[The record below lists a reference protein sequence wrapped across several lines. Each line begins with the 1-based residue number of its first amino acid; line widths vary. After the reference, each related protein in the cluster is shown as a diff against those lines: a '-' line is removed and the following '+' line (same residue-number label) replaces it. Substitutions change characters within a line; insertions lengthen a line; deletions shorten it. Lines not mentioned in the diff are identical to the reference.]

1 LLAISATKIIVQR
14 GEKFARLLL
23 RVGCLNYYL
32 FKRKAKQSAGWLV
45 ADAIY
50 EVVSVCLSSGKLI
63 LSLAPLLLS
72 ASVKCIFSSGGA
84 ALLNFML

>member
-1 LLAISATKIIVQR
+1 VEGKVCALAAQSGLFVLLFIQKKS
-14 GEKFARLLL
+14 
-23 RVGCLNYYL
+23 
-32 FKRKAKQSAGWLV
+32 KAKRWLA

-72 ASVKCIFSSGGA
+72 ASVKCIFSSGGEQHGA
-84 ALLNFML
+84 ALLNFIL